1 MKTLFDGFEVPS
13 RTYYY
18 LLDWNEA
25 NDWKYIA
32 EHFNKEK
39 LKDLTRAEYN
49 QLFLFASRSEL
60 INL

>member
-1 MKTLFDGFEVPS
+1 MKTLSNGFEVPS

-25 NDWKYIA
+25 NDWKYIR

-39 LKDLTRAEYN
+39 LKDLTREEYN
-49 QLFLFASRSEL
+49 QLFLFVSRSEL